1 MKDKFPL
8 NIMNEKQK
16 NRFVAAT
23 SINNL
28 YNKSP
33 NIRQELAYLEND
45 YSFLIKSIRDTMS
58 QSLQTKKSDPR
69 LYWLVGDSIVRFLE
83 RIEDIGFYLLNQN
96 KTLSR
101 DIGISENSIKKI
113 ISFRKRFIKLS
124 TVNPTIPWVKYRDN
138 KVPVHR

>member
-8 NIMNEKQK
+8 NIINEKQK

-28 YNKSP
+28 YNKSV

-45 YSFLIKSIRDTMS
+45 YSFLIKSIRDTVS
-58 QSLQTKKSDPR
+58 QSLQSKKADPR

-124 TVNPTIPWVKYRDN
+124 TVNPAIPWVKYRDN
-138 KVPVHR
+138 KVPVHL